1 MKYTAHGAARCRQRG
16 IQQEVVDVL
25 LDYGRQGRHLGAEV
39 IFMNKKARLHARREL
54 GERMFARIA
63 DRLDAYL
70 VVSDDGAII
79 TGAQRLKRLKF

>member
-1 MKYTAHGAARCRQRG
+1 MNYTGHGAARCRQRG
-16 IQQEVVDVL
+16 IQREVVDVL
-25 LDYGRQGRHLGAEV
+25 LDYGQQGRHRGAEV
-39 IFMNKKARLHARREL
+39 IYMNRKSRLQARRDL

-63 DRLDAYL
+63 ERLDAYL